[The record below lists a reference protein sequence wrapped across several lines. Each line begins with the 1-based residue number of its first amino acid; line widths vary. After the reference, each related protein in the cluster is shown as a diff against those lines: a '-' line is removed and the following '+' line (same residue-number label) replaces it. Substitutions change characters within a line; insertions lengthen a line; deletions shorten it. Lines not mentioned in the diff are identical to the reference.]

1 MKNKIRLFAG
11 AIGAAATI
19 ALAPAAHAE
28 GEGLA
33 FSPLSLDI
41 PALKGLSEG
50 VKHVGGDMGYDVI
63 VLDPKFDATQ
73 QQQQLLQLIETGRIK
88 AAWVIS
94 VNPGSMSGVIE
105 AAQNAGAVL
114 VVNGV
119 PAEYGH
125 DGMIPGVTFANIDY
139 QAFGGKGGELAAQ
152 CANEVLGGAGKALLF
167 RNKEGV
173 AGKAEMEAA
182 MDAALAAGAPGV
194 EVVQEV
200 IATERAEA
208 LTKTAQVLQAHPDIN
223 IVASV
228 NDEGGLGALG
238 AFEAAG
244 KEIPCLV
251 DLGGNDEV
259 LAAVESGAMYGAV
272 ALNFGADLM
281 NTFDAIKV
289 MLADPAANGRQ
300 QSVPLDVKTRP

>member
-1 MKNKIRLFAG
+1 MAFKTTFK
-11 AIGAAATI
+11 AAALGTVAAV
-19 ALAPAAHAE
+19 ALAGTAFAE

-94 VNPGSMSGVIE
+94 VNPGSMGGVIE
-105 AAQNAGAVL
+105 AAQNNGAVL

-119 PAEYGH
+119 PGEYGF

-139 QAFGGKGGELAAQ
+139 TAFGGEAGKLAAQ
-152 CANEVLGGAGKALLF
+152 CANDALGGTGQALLIQST
-167 RNKEGV
+167 EGT
-173 AGKAEMEAA
+173 AGKAEIDAAMEAE
-182 MDAALAAGAPGV
+182 LAAGAPGV
-194 EVVQEV
+194 TVVQT
-200 IATERAEA
+200 IITAERAES
-208 LTKTAQVLQAHPDIN
+208 LNKVSQVLQAHPDIN
-223 IVASV
+223 VVISAH
-228 NDEGGLGALG
+228 DEGGLGALG

-244 KEIPCLV
+244 KEIPCLI
-251 DLGGNDEV
+251 DMGGNDEV
-259 LAAVESGAMYGAV
+259 LASVESGTMYGAV

-281 NTFDAIKV
+281 ATFDAVKT
-289 MLADPAANGRQ
+289 MLADPAADGRQ